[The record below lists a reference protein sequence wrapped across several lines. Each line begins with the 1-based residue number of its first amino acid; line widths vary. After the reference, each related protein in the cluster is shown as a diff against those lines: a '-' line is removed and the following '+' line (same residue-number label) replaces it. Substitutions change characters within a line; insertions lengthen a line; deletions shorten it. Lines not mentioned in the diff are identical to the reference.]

1 MMSSLPFTNLSLFHQ
16 ISRSSMQRC
25 SVQRPK
31 QQKPSNDCWARS
43 TTITVIFVTLCT
55 SGCTMTGEDN
65 FSVKN
70 SLDIV
75 VNTPYI
81 KLRPKDMIQM
91 RMLQPNLEWAY

>member
-16 ISRSSMQRC
+16 ISHSSMQRC

-31 QQKPSNDCWARS
+31 QRKPSRDYWLRS
-43 TTITVIFVTLCT
+43 MTITAIFLILGT
-55 SGCTMTGEDN
+55 SGCTVTGEDN

-81 KLRPKDMIQM
+81 KLRPKDMI
-91 RMLQPNLEWAY
+91 